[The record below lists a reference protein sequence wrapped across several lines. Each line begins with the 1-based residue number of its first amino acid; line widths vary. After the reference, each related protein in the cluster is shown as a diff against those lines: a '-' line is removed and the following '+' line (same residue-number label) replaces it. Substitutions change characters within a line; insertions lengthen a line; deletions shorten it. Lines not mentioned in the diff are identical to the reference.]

1 MYVGEEGLQNE
12 DATAETHYWTIKV
25 SNHVTSQLKSIQSPS
40 ASCGARE
47 FNHDAVVLGIR
58 SSRMCAA
65 AVVDSSLRLCNVFA
79 KHLQCSRNRT
89 VASIL

>member
-1 MYVGEEGLQNE
+1 M
-12 DATAETHYWTIKV
+12 

-65 AVVDSSLRLCNVFA
+65 AVMDSSIVALALCVCVTFLRKTRSVLGIEGIV
-79 KHLQCSRNRT
+79 
-89 VASIL
+89 VSIL